1 MMQKSPIFETHLNDY
16 LQQVARLDV
25 TPLTQMLGVDVRDE
39 TVIIPFI
46 GEKYRVGKNEI
57 LDPTGKRA
65 DYGVSVVL
73 CKYLLLC
80 PDNEPVSDQWQSFK
94 DFKSAAPLISYFS
107 DNVEGA
113 VTKRFSGRRE
123 ALKKAADAL
132 DGHAPPMNT
141 SYDISACFHPLP
153 KVPLLLL
160 FNDADGDFDAGC
172 SVLFEKRA
180 EDYLDM
186 ECLAIVG
193 ALFAQRLKTA

>member
-57 LDPTGKRA
+57 LDPSGKRA

-80 PDNEPVSDQWQSFK
+80 PDNEPVSAQWQSFK

-107 DNVEGA
+107 DNVEEA
-113 VTKRFSGRRE
+113 SKRLPRTTCQSRKCRRSHAGYVKTGRFYPC
-123 ALKKAADAL
+123 
-132 DGHAPPMNT
+132 G
-141 SYDISACFHPLP
+141 
-153 KVPLLLL
+153 
-160 FNDADGDFDAGC
+160 
-172 SVLFEKRA
+172 SV
-180 EDYLDM
+180 
-186 ECLAIVG
+186 C
-193 ALFAQRLKTA
+193 